1 MPASHP
7 SPSIPAT
14 MSSSVDDDSSA
25 AGANLSNNHRGA
37 NNISTDGGNVDV
49 MFRSVNGCMD
59 RLFASCSDD
68 PKGSVHRSWAISLLF
83 MLVFFIISLIES
95 TYIQYKKKH
104 IHTHICI

>member
-25 AGANLSNNHRGA
+25 AGANLSNNHRVT
-37 NNISTDGGNVDV
+37 TDGSGNVDV

-59 RLFASCSDD
+59 RLFSSCSDD

-95 TYIQYKKKH
+95 TL
-104 IHTHICI
+104 